1 MDRLQEDVTILM
13 ILCLRD
19 NSCQEYTKKK
29 KKKTQKTKKQNLFGW
44 GKQMHWKIGKRL
56 ASHITR

>member
-29 KKKTQKTKKQNLFGW
+29 KKKKKKTQKKQKNKTFLDEVN
-44 GKQMHWKIGKRL
+44 KCIEK
-56 ASHITR
+56 

>member
-19 NSCQEYTKKK
+19 DSCQEYIKKK
-29 KKKTQKTKKQNLFGW
+29 KNLFGL